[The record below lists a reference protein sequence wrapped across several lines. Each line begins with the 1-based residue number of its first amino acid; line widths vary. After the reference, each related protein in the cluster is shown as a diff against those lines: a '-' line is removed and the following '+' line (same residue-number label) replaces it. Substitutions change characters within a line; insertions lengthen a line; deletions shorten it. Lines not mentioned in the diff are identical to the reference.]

1 MMALNTLKSCMK
13 SIGLKLST
21 MLYLIW
27 FVLIIMMLVFGR
39 ALLNWLEGGR
49 NAPPKDK

>member
-1 MMALNTLKSCMK
+1 MTALNTLKSCTK

-27 FVLIIMMLVFGR
+27 FVLFVIMLVAGR

-49 NAPPKDK
+49 NAPPKD

>member
-1 MMALNTLKSCMK
+1 MTALNTLKSYMK

-27 FVLIIMMLVFGR
+27 FVLFVIMLVSGR
-39 ALLNWLEGGR
+39 ALLNIRSDEII
-49 NAPPKDK
+49 ASTH

>member
-49 NAPPKDK
+49 NVPPEDK